1 MFSDSSRNNALSN
14 GQPSSYMTSS
24 VDDNSSSSFNSF
36 FIPRL
41 LRSSSIDEILNRPD
55 AKLDDLLDDE
65 DFSYDLKNGNP
76 KLLDYFSKN
85 TDNIRKLLDYILV
98 MPPDPNE
105 PKRSHKYPFVACEIF
120 EADIA
125 PIMNAFFFTHALKTS
140 DHAFGEPGVRKKDP
154 SEDYEVILAQ
164 DKVMTESQSIRE
176 QTKNI
181 KPPQSLLEYLFSFV
195 ETDDELNPV
204 LAGYVNKV
212 VQALFKRNPRRMI
225 EFMFEKEGLLMRL
238 VQHIQ
243 EKSIAELIPMFICYE
258 AFQTSEKPQSKL
270 GIKNQVLDGILD
282 ALLKPGN
289 EKFGEEESINAGY
302 TLNEIFPKHNTIVDG
317 KELLNHI
324 SSSKNLQKLFTGIK
338 NNTEV
343 TKVTSICTVISGLL
357 QFYLPDPTEL
367 GPVDMGPGTGGD
379 QEREKVIETLVENVE
394 TLQKILQGG
403 SDEKDNNVET
413 VFGTRVRIIGS
424 ARLKVIEIIQKMIA
438 LEEFDIAEKINELE
452 ILKIITDLFNESPWN
467 NVLHTAYE
475 RLITVILDKSDPTLL
490 KSLFE
495 KAKFLDVIIE
505 AGQNPNHEL
514 PKRGRKVRKGYMGHI
529 IRMSNELIRYGN
541 IEDNI
546 DRYLKSNEQWSQ
558 FVNTTLRKQNE
569 VNNTEIGGYNP
580 RNFAPISNM
589 ESSFGNLALAE
600 AQPTMP
606 MSSNE
611 SFAAMPAEVETVEER
626 TTVISPN
633 KAGDIASAV
642 VVSEFKDIEEVPKGS
657 PSKAGDIAESN
668 AFYEW
673 KENKK
678 AHLETLREEDKFPV
692 PSDDVPMRKKPVM
705 EAEFIQEEPAVIPVV
720 EKNNVPEGEIET
732 VKETIKIEPVV
743 ETEPESNLSYS
754 PVKEKNVVVETDDSP
769 DRKETTAF
777 SEKNQA
783 DDELIQKILK
793 SQPHHQIP
801 RDHENQEN
809 LSPQKNINEN
819 SQTTQEQVN
828 KVAGPIPENLRE
840 KNPQMDNMRKS
851 VLGPKGAKMKLT
863 IKKGEKGNANKIFEA
878 ITKHGNL
885 RNSMVSFNSSDYTFT
900 EASYSEPRTSDIES
914 LSGIEEGNILSK
926 LKEEENKESNEATG
940 PQQGNGENKGNS
952 PVKN

>member
-1 MFSDSSRNNALSN
+1 MFSDSNRTNGLSN

-164 DKVMTESQSIRE
+164 DKVMTESQNIRE
-176 QTKNI
+176 ETKNT

-204 LAGYVNKV
+204 LSGYVNKV
-212 VQALFKRNPRRMI
+212 VLALFKRNPRRMI
-225 EFMFEKEGLLMRL
+225 EFIYEKEGLLLRL

-258 AFQTSEKPQSKL
+258 AFQTTEKPQSKL
-270 GIKNQVLDGILD
+270 GIKTQVLDGIID

-302 TLNEIFPKHNTIVDG
+302 TLSEILPKHNTIVDG
-317 KELLNHI
+317 KEILNHV
-324 SSSKNLQKLFTGIK
+324 SSSKNLQKLFAGIK
-338 NNTEV
+338 NTTEV
-343 TKVTSICTVISGLL
+343 TKVTSICTVISGLM

-367 GPVDMGPGTGGD
+367 GPVDMGPGAGGD
-379 QEREKVIETLVENVE
+379 QDREKVIETLVENVE

-403 SDEKDNNVET
+403 DDEKDNNVET

-424 ARLKVIEIIQKMIA
+424 ARLKIIEIVQKMIA
-438 LEEFDIAEKINELE
+438 LEEFDVSEKINELD
-452 ILKIITDLFNESPWN
+452 ILKIITELFNESPWN

-529 IRMSNELIRYGN
+529 IRISNELIRYGN

-580 RNFAPISNM
+580 RSFAPISNM

-611 SFAAMPAEVETVEER
+611 GFAAMPAEVETVEER

-642 VVSEFKDIEEVPKGS
+642 VVSEFKVMEEAPKGS

-668 AFYEW
+668 AFHEW
-673 KENKK
+673 KESKK

-692 PSDDVPMRKKPVM
+692 VTEDVQMRKKRIL
-705 EAEFIQEEPAVIPVV
+705 FIFDV
-720 EKNNVPEGEIET
+720 EVLK
-732 VKETIKIEPVV
+732 
-743 ETEPESNLSYS
+743 
-754 PVKEKNVVVETDDSP
+754 
-769 DRKETTAF
+769 
-777 SEKNQA
+777 
-783 DDELIQKILK
+783 LK
-793 SQPHHQIP
+793 S
-801 RDHENQEN
+801 
-809 LSPQKNINEN
+809 
-819 SQTTQEQVN
+819 
-828 KVAGPIPENLRE
+828 
-840 KNPQMDNMRKS
+840 
-851 VLGPKGAKMKLT
+851 
-863 IKKGEKGNANKIFEA
+863 
-878 ITKHGNL
+878 
-885 RNSMVSFNSSDYTFT
+885 
-900 EASYSEPRTSDIES
+900 SY
-914 LSGIEEGNILSK
+914 
-926 LKEEENKESNEATG
+926 
-940 PQQGNGENKGNS
+940 
-952 PVKN
+952 